1 MKLTK
6 EGGRKKN
13 VLISTKS
20 RFPTRVNFTVLKH
33 GSKRRKEKSI
43 SDKNNNE
50 KMHTFLL
57 DPLLWEINQSQET
70 KSLLTFCESSP
81 LFWKKIPNA

>member
-1 MKLTK
+1 MYFF
-6 EGGRKKN
+6 
-13 VLISTKS
+13 ISTKLQI
-20 RFPTRVNFTVLKH
+20 PHEVNFTMLKY
-33 GSKRRKEKSI
+33 GNKKRKASQIIIRK
-43 SDKNNNE
+43 

-57 DPLLWEINQSQET
+57 DPLLWEINQSQES